1 MRKAEHMQRFH
12 LLRLEDETGTS
23 GKGVVAE
30 GIKFTDGTVV
40 VRWLSPTPTTVVHD
54 DIDSVMKIHGHN
66 GKTQI
71 VWKDE

>member
-1 MRKAEHMQRFH
+1 MRRFH
-12 LLRLEDETGTS
+12 LLRIEDETGTS

-30 GIKFTDGTVV
+30 GIKFTDNTAV
-40 VRWLSPTPTTVVHD
+40 VRWISSTPTTAVYNHID
-54 DIDSVMKIHGHN
+54 DVTKIHGHN

>member
-1 MRKAEHMQRFH
+1 MQRFH
-12 LLRLEDETGTS
+12 LLRIEDETGTS

-40 VRWLSPTPTTVVHD
+40 VRWMSSTPTTVVHD
-54 DIDSVMKIHGHN
+54 DIESVLKIHGHG
-66 GKTQI
+66 GKTQV